1 MLWNCLWNPEDKCQ
15 PRGRQHLRLG
25 SGNDRDGGWWG
36 QPLAVQLFL
45 GFSLLPAEALVS
57 HIQEERN
64 GSWDYTWHHAVVKG
78 KVFKSTLSRTPALWP
93 FPVYLSDCLLTTV
106 GRTGDD
112 VTNRL
117 HIHWLTTPWSTVW
130 PYKLILSDHSW
141 KTPKNKKQPN
151 LNQDTFC

>member
-45 GFSLLPAEALVS
+45 GFSLLPAEALAI

-64 GSWDYTWHHAVVKG
+64 GSWDYTWHHAVMKG
-78 KVFKSTLSRTPALWP
+78 KVFKSRLSRTPALWP
-93 FPVYLSDCLLTTV
+93 FPVYLCDCLLTTV

-112 VTNRL
+112 
-117 HIHWLTTPWSTVW
+117 ILTTYSLTHNTMKHCVT
-130 PYKLILSDHSW
+130 IQTHSFRPQL
-141 KTPKNKKQPN
+141 KNPKNKKQPN